1 MSEQKLGQFLTEENI
16 NNLAAYILNCCQ
28 DAGDMGHIDAEY
40 QEWRNRYKV
49 SLGFMTWHIS
59 NDFMPKFWLFLSQGE
74 EGWDKLITAIE
85 ADDGTLS
92 EFVAPLLS
100 QLEEALVGYEP
111 PKGDSFYELMGI
123 DFEAVDKRLSGLTTA
138 GAASIRDLARTVNTE
153 LDLVNKD
160 RDLVKDFDG
169 ILTFDT
175 DLGKNFK
182 LRLCFDKIA
191 PINEEGIGMVMRTP
205 MTEEDGKKY
214 LRDTYPKVLSKL
226 DHINGLVTAL
236 FESKAVKD
244 SEYLLEYAAN
254 AVDVLLTKAFL
265 NQVITY
271 IQFGGIDDWRVQSE
285 DTPNNTACF
294 KILDAE
300 VEHIIKLL
308 DELPKPEGVDI
319 HSIDIDTLAVFGRN
333 NDNKVVTPA
342 VQGFTE
348 EKLLR
353 RYSKGFER
361 LLAIRLAMSDNA
373 HFFRA

>member
-1 MSEQKLGQFLTEENI
+1 MSEQKVEKFLTEENI

-49 SLGFMTWHIS
+49 SLGLMTWHIS
-59 NDFMPKFWLFLSQGE
+59 NDFLPKFWLFLSQGE
-74 EGWDKLITAIE
+74 EGWNKILDAIE
-85 ADDGTLS
+85 AEDGTIA
-92 EFVAPLLS
+92 EFVAPLIS
-100 QLEEALVGYEP
+100 QLEEAMVGYEP
-111 PKGDSFYELMGI
+111 DESDPFYKLMGI
-123 DFEAVDKRLSGLTTA
+123 DFENVDKRLEGLTTA
-138 GAASIRDLARTVNTE
+138 GAGVIRDLARTVNAE

-160 RDLVKDFDG
+160 RNLVKDFDG

-175 DLGKNFK
+175 DLGKDFK
-182 LRLCFDKIA
+182 LHLCFDKIA

-205 MTEEDGKKY
+205 MSEEDGKMY
-214 LRDTYPKVLSKL
+214 LRDSYPKVLSKL
-226 DHINGLVTAL
+226 NHMNSLVSAL
-236 FESKAVKD
+236 FENKAIKE
-244 SEYLLEYAAN
+244 SQYLTEYAAN
-254 AVDVLLTKAFL
+254 AIDVLLTKAFL

-271 IQFGGIDDWRVQSE
+271 IQFGGVDDWRVQSD

-294 KILDAE
+294 KYLDAE

-308 DELPKPEGVDI
+308 DELPKQEGVDI
-319 HSIDIDTLAVFGRN
+319 YSIDIDTLAVFGRN

-361 LLAIRLAMSDNA
+361 LLAIRMGMSDNA